1 MTNGW
6 FDFCKMARP
15 RSGKLTRTQC
25 CKVSSER
32 KVIKSHIGR
41 LQLYSYIFYK
51 LTVIIKLRTLIVYC
65 LPRLTHFSVM
75 LTVLTNLDCPQFLC
89 SVFKFYIQVLVKFFT
104 HVFYNNLLSI
114 FLPLPTIYSDF
125 YQFQKQACFRLL
137 LISCRCKFFFLC
149 RSIVWFP
156 IMGSEGPPTQSKYF
170 GTSMLERQ
178 SLTKGQLIQKCLH
191 FLSKTEQKQVEFV
204 CSVFGRNVGF
214 KK

>member
-1 MTNGW
+1 MKFMYVIKSATQKEKKALWKMTNGW

-89 SVFKFYIQVLVKFFT
+89 SVFKFYMD
-104 HVFYNNLLSI
+104 S
-114 FLPLPTIYSDF
+114 S
-125 YQFQKQACFRLL
+125 
-137 LISCRCKFFFLC
+137 
-149 RSIVWFP
+149 
-156 IMGSEGPPTQSKYF
+156 
-170 GTSMLERQ
+170 
-178 SLTKGQLIQKCLH
+178 
-191 FLSKTEQKQVEFV
+191 
-204 CSVFGRNVGF
+204 
-214 KK
+214 

>member
-75 LTVLTNLDCPQFLC
+75 LTVLTIQTAHHFCVPC
-89 SVFKFYIQVLVKFFT
+89 SNSTWILVKFFT
-104 HVFYNNLLSI
+104 CPQSSLKDENAQKHIVLFSLLQKNYQGI
-114 FLPLPTIYSDF
+114 RHEIYFLM
-125 YQFQKQACFRLL
+125 
-137 LISCRCKFFFLC
+137 ISREQDNFF
-149 RSIVWFP
+149 
-156 IMGSEGPPTQSKYF
+156 
-170 GTSMLERQ
+170 
-178 SLTKGQLIQKCLH
+178 
-191 FLSKTEQKQVEFV
+191 
-204 CSVFGRNVGF
+204 
-214 KK
+214 

>member
-1 MTNGW
+1 MKYITTPDFKQASVIQYVCGRVFTWSSCMWLKVQHRKKKRPFEKMTNGW

-65 LPRLTHFSVM
+65 LRRLTHFSVM

-125 YQFQKQACFRLL
+125 YQF
-137 LISCRCKFFFLC
+137 
-149 RSIVWFP
+149 
-156 IMGSEGPPTQSKYF
+156 
-170 GTSMLERQ
+170 
-178 SLTKGQLIQKCLH
+178 
-191 FLSKTEQKQVEFV
+191 
-204 CSVFGRNVGF
+204 
-214 KK
+214 

>member
-1 MTNGW
+1 MKFMYVIKSATQKEKKALWKMTNGW

-89 SVFKFYIQVLVKFFT
+89 SVFKFYMDSSY
-104 HVFYNNLLSI
+104 VFHMPLL
-114 FLPLPTIYSDF
+114 
-125 YQFQKQACFRLL
+125 
-137 LISCRCKFFFLC
+137 
-149 RSIVWFP
+149 
-156 IMGSEGPPTQSKYF
+156 
-170 GTSMLERQ
+170 
-178 SLTKGQLIQKCLH
+178 LTKGRKNVHKSKLSCSH
-191 FLSKTEQKQVEFV
+191 FF
-204 CSVFGRNVGF
+204 
-214 KK
+214 